1 VELGLNGTYI
11 FHFDNEFTPDA
22 PTVPTLNTAYN
33 PVNLRMRA
41 RAVIR
46 RGGLTVASF
55 LNYTNSYRDESN
67 VSPIASWTT
76 VDVTLKYLFDADSG
90 PLANLSLLTAANN
103 ITDRRPPFVLNPVG
117 INFDG
122 ANANALGRMISIQL
136 SKRW

>member
-1 VELGLNGTYI
+1 
-11 FHFDNEFTPDA
+11 
-22 PTVPTLNTAYN
+22 
-33 PVNLRMRA
+33 
-41 RAVIR
+41 
-46 RGGLTVASF
+46 VASF